1 MVTYFKERFW
11 EVCWENKSLI
21 SERKIHFGIE
31 IYYDWNNKC
40 DPRGF
45 ATSTFDLPLCSDIWN
60 DWCKIVYW
68 PYLHY
73 KKLIYWFILQNIDK
87 MVFIFILWQTL

>member
-31 IYYDWNNKC
+31 IYNDWNNKC

-45 ATSTFDLPLCSDIWN
+45 ATSTFDLPLLQNCILAILALQKTN
-60 DWCKIVYW
+60 
-68 PYLHY
+68 L
-73 KKLIYWFILQNIDK
+73 LIYFAK
-87 MVFIFILWQTL
+87 YR